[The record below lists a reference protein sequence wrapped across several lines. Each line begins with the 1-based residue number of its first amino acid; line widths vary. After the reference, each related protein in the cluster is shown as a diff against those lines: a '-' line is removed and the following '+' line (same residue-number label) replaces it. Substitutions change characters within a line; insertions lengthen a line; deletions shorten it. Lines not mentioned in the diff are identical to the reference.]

1 MFLPPTPNHLLPIS
15 GLPRIVP
22 RARTG
27 VSSTGAPK
35 RYILGS
41 DDIGFMASDGL
52 GRAGGYSL
60 LLSGI
65 SLQTSITADF
75 SVRSRWPL
83 PGTPSPPGRS
93 CPKMRRPLLS
103 LSFWV
108 LPLAYVPAWWRKGWP
123 RGRADSMAEAE
134 LLSELAA
141 LLMPRTEVGVLF
153 RSFPATEGWGGHS
166 LQPIWQPMG
175 FLKIGMQ
182 RCFWNTTASGGMG
195 KGKVLPWIN
204 ERMLHS
210 WLMRLR
216 DRL

>member
-83 PGTPSPPGRS
+83 PGTLLHLGAAAKDAAPTVE
-93 CPKMRRPLLS
+93 PLFLG
-103 LSFWV
+103 
-108 LPLAYVPAWWRKGWP
+108 LAP
-123 RGRADSMAEAE
+123 
-134 LLSELAA
+134 
-141 LLMPRTEVGVLF
+141 
-153 RSFPATEGWGGHS
+153 
-166 LQPIWQPMG
+166 
-175 FLKIGMQ
+175 
-182 RCFWNTTASGGMG
+182 
-195 KGKVLPWIN
+195 
-204 ERMLHS
+204 
-210 WLMRLR
+210 RLR
-216 DRL
+216 AGLVAQRMAQGKSG